1 MCSKEVRRMELV
13 RLLGDKANP
22 HNRMKY
28 NRLCGFVVCV
38 EKKKQ
43 RQYLGFLGY
52 IG

>member
-1 MCSKEVRRMELV
+1 MCSQKVRGSEVM
-13 RLLGDKANP
+13 RLLGNKANLY
-22 HNRMKY
+22 NRQKK

>member
-1 MCSKEVRRMELV
+1 MFAEVRGSEVM
-13 RLLGDKANP
+13 RLLGNKANMY
-22 HNRMKY
+22 NRQKR